1 MTTKL
6 SVEEAYEIAHDTYI
20 YAYPLVISQVTRNVA
35 CNVAEPIGLRAP
47 INQIAHNR
55 EFPDATYTDV
65 VRPNADTLY
74 SALSCDV
81 SKEPL
86 VISIPDS
93 GGRYYLTPWLDWWTD
108 VFAVPGSRTTGN
120 DAITYAI
127 VGPNWQGSLP
137 DGVKEYRS
145 PTAFGALIGR
155 TQTNGKADYEA
166 VRKFQDG
173 IKVVPLSAYGKPYTP
188 PKNTVN
194 PNQDMSAP
202 PDQVDKMDA
211 ATFFALFAEL
221 MKDNPPHAN
230 DYPMI
235 DRMKRLGIE
244 PGKSFKFA
252 DALQEV
258 QEALKAAPA
267 AALKLIKQVWTN
279 SGTFANGWRTNMTA
293 IGTYGTDYL
302 HRAGVA
308 YAGYGANVI
317 EDAIYPTVFTDENG
331 QPLHSDKRYVLH
343 FEPNQIPPVRAFW
356 SLTMYDDRQ
365 LFTANPIDRFAIG
378 DRDKLTFN
386 ADGSLDLYIQRESP
400 GNDKESNWLPAPK
413 SGPFTMNLR
422 LYWPK
427 AEALNGTWA
436 PPAVKQVQ

>member
-1 MTTKL
+1 MNMNL
-6 SVEEAYEIAHDTYI
+6 SAEEIYEIARDTYI
-20 YAYPLVISQVTRNVA
+20 YAYPTVIMQVTRDVG

-47 INQIAHNR
+47 VNQIAHNR

-74 SALSCDV
+74 SALSFDV

-93 GGRYYLTPWLDWWTD
+93 GGRYYLTPWLDWWSD
-108 VFAVPGSRTTGN
+108 VFTVPGSRTTGT

-127 VGPNWQGSLP
+127 VGPNWQGNLP
-137 DGVKEYRS
+137 DGVKAYRS
-145 PTAFGALIGR
+145 PTALGLLIGR

-166 VRKFQDG
+166 VRKFQDD
-173 IKVVPLSAYGKPYTP
+173 IKVTPLSAYGKPYTP
-188 PKNTVN
+188 PKQMVN

-202 PDQVDKMDA
+202 PDQVDQMDA
-211 ATFFALFAEL
+211 ATFFGMFAEL

-230 DYPMI
+230 DYPML
-235 DRMKRLGIE
+235 DRMQRLGIE
-244 PGKSFKFA
+244 PGKSFNFA
-252 DALQEV
+252 DAPQEV

-267 AALKLIKQVWTN
+267 VALKLIKQVWTN

-308 YAGYGANVI
+308 YAGLGANVI
-317 EDAIYPTVFTDENG
+317 EDAIYPTVFTDEDG

-343 FEPNQIPPVRAFW
+343 FEKDQIPPVRAFW
-356 SLTMYDDRQ
+356 SLTMYDERQ
-365 LFTANPIDRFAIG
+365 LFTANSIDRYAIG
-378 DRDKLTFN
+378 DRDNLTFN
-386 ADGSLDLYIQRESP
+386 PDGSLDLYIQRESP
-400 GNDKESNWLPAPK
+400 GKDQESNWLPAPQ
-413 SGPFTMNLR
+413 SGAFTMNLR

-436 PPAVKQVQ
+436 PPSVKQVK